1 MNLNYEFKWGI
12 LIEEPNLTW
21 ILDGIVTTVYLSLLA
36 WFFALTIGLVVGSMR
51 MTRSAVL
58 RFVGA
63 TYVEIFR
70 NVPLL
75 VQLFIWFFVFPLLLP
90 RKWMLAWNS
99 LDHVPFMTALIG
111 LSLYMAARVA
121 EQVRSGISAIPRGQF
136 DAARS
141 TGLTGLQM
149 YRYVIVPYA
158 FRVMIPAISSEFMT
172 TFKNS
177 ALVLTIG
184 VAEITYA
191 ARSIESWS
199 FRGIEAFT
207 VASATYMA
215 TTTAVVVFMGWLERR
230 LRIPGLI
237 VRR

>member
-1 MNLNYEFKWGI
+1 MNLNYEFNWGI

-21 ILDGIVTTVYLSLLA
+21 ILDGIVTTVYLSMLA
-36 WFFALTIGLVVGSMR
+36 WVFALMIGLVVGAMR
-51 MTRSAVL
+51 MTRSPVL

-70 NVPLL
+70 NIPLL

-90 RKWMLAWNS
+90 RNLMLAWNS

-141 TGLTGLQM
+141 TGLTGFQM

-215 TTTAVVVFMGWLERR
+215 TTTAVVIFMGWLEHR

>member
-21 ILDGIVTTVYLSLLA
+21 ILDGIITTVYLSLLA
-36 WFFALTIGLVVGSMR
+36 WVFALTIGLVVGAMR

-70 NVPLL
+70 NIPLL

>member
-1 MNLNYEFKWGI
+1 MSLNYEFKWGI
-12 LIEEPNLTW
+12 LLEEPNRTW
-21 ILDGIVTTVYLSLLA
+21 ILDGLVTTVYLSLLA
-36 WFFALTIGLVVGSMR
+36 WVFALTIGLVVGSMR
-51 MTRSAVL
+51 MTRSPML

-63 TYVEIFR
+63 AYVEIFR
-70 NVPLL
+70 NIPLL

-90 RKWMLAWNS
+90 RKWMLAWNG
-99 LDHVPFMTALIG
+99 LDHVPFITALIG

-121 EQVRSGISAIPRGQF
+121 EQIRSGISAIPRGQF

-158 FRVMIPAISSEFMT
+158 FRVMIPAIASEFMT

-177 ALVLTIG
+177 ALVLTLG

-207 VASATYMA
+207 VASVTYMA
-215 TTTAVVVFMGWLERR
+215 TTAAVVVFMGWLERK

>member
-1 MNLNYEFKWGI
+1 MNLNYTFNWGM
-12 LIEEPNLTW
+12 LLVDPARSW
-21 ILDGIVTTVYLSLLA
+21 IFNGIAMPIGLSLLA
-36 WFFALTIGLVVGSMR
+36 WVFALAIGVTIGSMR
-51 MTRSAVL
+51 MTRSRWL
-58 RFVGA
+58 RFLGGA
-63 TYVEIFR
+63 YVELFR

-90 RKWMLAWNS
+90 RDWMMAWNG
-99 LDHVPFMTALIG
+99 LDHVPLLTALIG

-121 EQVRSGISAIPRGQF
+121 EQIRSGIAAIPKGQF
-136 DAARS
+136 AAARS
-141 TGLTGLQM
+141 TGLGEFQV
-149 YRYVIVPYA
+149 YRHVIAPYA
-158 FRVMIPAISSEFMT
+158 FRVMIPAIASEFMT

-177 ALVLTIG
+177 ALALTIG

-207 VASATYMA
+207 VASATYM
-215 TTTAVVVFMGWLERR
+215 TTTAFVVLFMGWLERR

-237 VRR
+237 ARR

>member
-1 MNLNYEFKWGI
+1 MNLNYEFNWGI
-12 LIEEPNLTW
+12 LLTDPHRGWIIEGFT
-21 ILDGIVTTVYLSLLA
+21 TTVVLSLLS
-36 WFFALTIGLVVGSMR
+36 WVIALAIGIVIGTVR
-51 MTRSAVL
+51 MTRSPWL

-63 TYVEIFR
+63 TYVELFR
-70 NVPLL
+70 NIPLL

-90 RKWMLAWNS
+90 RDLMLAWNR
-99 LDHVPFMTALIG
+99 LDNVPFLTALIG

-121 EQVRSGISAIPRGQF
+121 EQIRSGISSIPKGQF

-141 TGLTGLQM
+141 TGMTGVQT
-149 YRYVIVPYA
+149 YRFIVIPYA
-158 FRVMIPAISSEFMT
+158 FRVMIPAISSEFLT

-184 VAEITYA
+184 VAEISYA

-215 TTTAVVVFMGWLERR
+215 TTASVVLFMGWLEHR

-237 VRR
+237 AKR

>member
-21 ILDGIVTTVYLSLLA
+21 ILNGIVTTVYLSLLA
-36 WFFALTIGLVVGSMR
+36 WVIALTIGLVVGAMR

-58 RFVGA
+58 RLVGA

-70 NVPLL
+70 NIPLL

>member
-1 MNLNYEFKWGI
+1 MSLNYEFKWGI
-12 LIEEPNLTW
+12 LLEEPNRTW
-21 ILDGIVTTVYLSLLA
+21 ILEGLVTTVYLSLLA
-36 WFFALTIGLVVGSMR
+36 WVFALSIGLVVGSMR
-51 MTRSAVL
+51 MTRSPML

-63 TYVEIFR
+63 AYVEIFR
-70 NVPLL
+70 NIPLL

-90 RKWMLAWNS
+90 RKWMLAWNG

-121 EQVRSGISAIPRGQF
+121 EQIRSGISAIPRGQF

-158 FRVMIPAISSEFMT
+158 FRVMIPAIASEFMT

-177 ALVLTIG
+177 ALVLTLG

-207 VASATYMA
+207 VASVTYMA
-215 TTTAVVVFMGWLERR
+215 TTAAVVVFMGWLERK
-230 LRIPGLI
+230 LRIPGLV

>member
-1 MNLNYEFKWGI
+1 MNLNYEFNWGMLFI
-12 LIEEPNLTW
+12 DPARGW
-21 ILDGIVTTVYLSLLA
+21 ILDGIAMTVALSLLA
-36 WFFALTIGLVVGSMR
+36 WTVALAIGTAIGSMR
-51 MTRSAVL
+51 MTRSRWL
-58 RFVGA
+58 RILGGL
-63 TYVEIFR
+63 YVEVFR

-90 RKWMLAWNS
+90 RDWMMAWNG
-99 LDHVPFMTALIG
+99 LDHVPFLTALIG

-121 EQVRSGISAIPRGQF
+121 EQIRSGIAAIPSGQF
-136 DAARS
+136 AAARS
-141 TGLTGLQM
+141 TGLSEFQL
-149 YRYVIVPYA
+149 YRHVIAPYA
-158 FRVMIPAISSEFMT
+158 FRVMIPAIASEFMT

-177 ALVLTIG
+177 ALALTIG

-191 ARSIESWS
+191 ARSIESWA

-215 TTTAVVVFMGWLERR
+215 TTAFVVVFMGWLERR

-237 VRR
+237 ARR

>member
-1 MNLNYEFKWGI
+1 MNLNYTFDWGI
-12 LIEEPNLTW
+12 LIAEPNRGW
-21 ILDGIVTTVYLSLLA
+21 ILAGLAMTVGLSLLA
-36 WFFALTIGLVVGSMR
+36 WVIALALGIVIGSLR
-51 MTRSAVL
+51 MTRARGL
-58 RFVGA
+58 RFLGA
-63 TYVEIFR
+63 AYVELFR

-75 VQLFIWFFVFPLLLP
+75 VQLFVWFFVFPLLLP
-90 RKWMLAWNS
+90 RDLMIAWNG
-99 LDHVPFMTALIG
+99 LDHVPFLTALIG

-121 EQVRSGISAIPRGQF
+121 EQVRSGIAAIPRGQF
-136 DAARS
+136 AAARS
-141 TGLTGLQM
+141 TGLTEFQM
-149 YRYVIVPYA
+149 YRHVIAPYA
-158 FRVMIPAISSEFMT
+158 VRVMIPAIASEFMT

-177 ALVLTIG
+177 ALALTIG

-215 TTTAVVVFMGWLERR
+215 TTAFVVVVMGWLERR

-237 VRR
+237 ARR